1 MGLRIKNFNIMGGSP
16 KSPIFRGFGQ
26 FQELRGG
33 GLGKKDGGCCDT
45 LNAHYEEVS
54 EFTQKKKL
62 GPHFLTS
69 VFREK

>member
-33 GLGKKDGGCCDT
+33 GAWQKRWGG
-45 LNAHYEEVS
+45 
-54 EFTQKKKL
+54 
-62 GPHFLTS
+62 
-69 VFREK
+69 VFERGAVIS

>member
-33 GLGKKDGGCCDT
+33 GLAKKMGG
-45 LNAHYEEVS
+45 
-54 EFTQKKKL
+54 
-62 GPHFLTS
+62 
-69 VFREK
+69 VFEGGAVIP

>member
-1 MGLRIKNFNIMGGSP
+1 MGGSP

-33 GLGKKDGGCCDT
+33 GAWQKDGGCFWGGCCDT